1 MTKKNILVSSSDKK
15 YFNLLIELLNSFFY
29 HKLEQNFEFG
39 VIDTGLT
46 NNQLEI
52 LKSKNI
58 IVKAGNWDVN
68 FPNYKIRGRRY
79 LQNITAR
86 AYLPD
91 YFIGFEKYIWLD
103 ADTWI
108 NDKSTFLLLEEGCNN
123 DKICIVPQVDRAYG
137 NLAKVEWIFNFPKK
151 IKTINFKNIKRSIS
165 AKYAKKYAMF
175 PTLNGGVFSIGS
187 NSNIWKSF
195 QKNIE
200 LASKKGRIFGTDQ
213 VALIMM
219 IHEDGFK
226 AEYLPAYVNWLCEF
240 NLPYYNKIN
249 NKFIEPYL
257 PHHPIGLIHLAGL
270 DDLRTNKEILYKI
283 NALDGKTIEMSLRF
297 SK

>member
-1 MTKKNILVSSSDKK
+1 MLVIGITSRALFDLDLSHEIFTKEGLESYRSFQISNENIPLKPGRAFPLVKKLLSLNKKN
-15 YFNLLIELLNSFFY
+15 Y
-29 HKLEQNFEFG
+29 
-39 VIDTGLT
+39 
-46 NNQLEI
+46 
-52 LKSKNI
+52 
-58 IVKAGNWDVN
+58 
-68 FPNYKIRGRRY
+68 
-79 LQNITAR
+79 
-86 AYLPD
+86 
-91 YFIGFEKYIWLD
+91 
-103 ADTWI
+103 
-108 NDKSTFLLLEEGCNN
+108 
-123 DKICIVPQVDRAYG
+123 
-137 NLAKVEWIFNFPKK
+137 
-151 IKTINFKNIKRSIS
+151 
-165 AKYAKKYAMF
+165 
-175 PTLNGGVFSIGS
+175 
-187 NSNIWKSF
+187 
-195 QKNIE
+195 IE

-240 NLPYYNKIN
+240 NLPYYDKIN